1 MSQFQD
7 QPSTDHH
14 LQEQEQEQE
23 AQGNIHD
30 PELIQEKGGDNH
42 VDDPVPS
49 QEPGRPSLGELSAV
63 EENKGFRTPTT
74 MEHKIP
80 AITECPPAPRKPTA
94 TRAIPMK
101 RRISKV
107 PRRLQ
112 FEEFEVLI
120 PPKILASLLSR
131 LMKPSRDERKWIFL
145 IIYTISRMV
154 RLQTMKPVMVMLA
167 GAWSTADLL

>member
-7 QPSTDHH
+7 KPSTDHR
-14 LQEQEQEQE
+14 LQEQEQE

-30 PELIQEKGGDNH
+30 PELIQEKEETITSTTQLLSG
-42 VDDPVPS
+42 
-49 QEPGRPSLGELSAV
+49 PGRPSLGELSAV
-63 EENKGFRTPTT
+63 EENEGFRSPTSIK
-74 MEHKIP
+74 HKIP

-131 LMKPSRDERKWIFL
+131 LMKPSRDERKENGPRGL
-145 IIYTISRMV
+145 DDAV
-154 RLQTMKPVMVMLA
+154 KLKLQAMKE
-167 GAWSTADLL
+167 G